1 MCGGEGVG
9 GGASN
14 SDSYVKELTKTIE
27 ANLANNNAGV
37 RSGSS
42 LYGNDDRDRQGSGSS
57 GGGGSVGGGG
67 GNDYDRPSRV
77 GDGSGYDYRSTP
89 APAPALGY
97 QFSGQP
103 GPTFNQMQRNAAI
116 DQASQAVNP
125 MVGGE
130 SGFKVNAQNP
140 TSSASGLGQFID
152 STWMDMITK
161 YRPDLLEG
169 RTPEEVSALKTD
181 PNFNNNEETL
191 SLDMTNE
198 YAKENALNLLNQGQP
213 VNTGTIYLSHFLGPD
228 TAVKVLKAN
237 PDEPISK
244 YVSQDAID
252 KNQSILGGG
261 KSTGEV
267 ANWAEKYMAKQAG
280 TLSEKDPSLIDNLI
294 DSGKKLFTGNSTD
307 NRSFGDKALDY
318 GINTAVGVASP
329 PLGLASLV
337 SSIFGGPTPAS
348 LLRKGL
354 TSASSAAQKEF
365 NRDKQMTSDEV
376 DLASRSTYGP
386 YGNLTREQYREQYG
400 NGGGRADNT
409 PRKKA
414 ATEPVAPV
422 AAPAAIPTIVPQS
435 TTTPVA
441 PGTTPNTRKLSDE
454 EYAALS
460 PLEKAYYDMGISTY
474 GTFTPEYN
482 YFPNRQP
489 ILLREPVIAPDEKNK
504 KRNGGLVKGPGTE
517 TSDSVP
523 ALIGGKTPA
532 ALSDGEFVF
541 TGRAVRGMGNGD
553 RMEGARKLH
562 QMMKKAEGNASK
574 GGPRK

>member
-67 GNDYDRPSRV
+67 GNNQNV
-77 GDGSGYDYRSTP
+77 GGGGSGMGRGGEDVGRPIGGGGIGSVPTPNVSGGRYDYVG
-89 APAPALGY
+89 APAPQLPGSPTQFGPRGGAPLAGTGINYDPALTKSAIALQGFEGFVPKAFWDVNAPRVGWSSDTITDPVTGEQRRVTMDDTISVEDANVDLNARIVGIQNTLAKTIGQEAWDSLPVGAKAAMTSVGY
-97 QFSGQP
+97 QYGSVPKSVISAAKSGDPKSISESISELESTPSRRAAEAKISLSDKVINAGLNMVP
-103 GPTFNQMQRNAAI
+103 GIISP
-116 DQASQAVNP
+116 
-125 MVGGE
+125 
-130 SGFKVNAQNP
+130 
-140 TSSASGLGQFID
+140 
-152 STWMDMITK
+152 
-161 YRPDLLEG
+161 
-169 RTPEEVSALKTD
+169 AL
-181 PNFNNNEETL
+181 
-191 SLDMTNE
+191 
-198 YAKENALNLLNQGQP
+198 
-213 VNTGTIYLSHFLGPD
+213 
-228 TAVKVLKAN
+228 
-237 PDEPISK
+237 
-244 YVSQDAID
+244 
-252 KNQSILGGG
+252 
-261 KSTGEV
+261 
-267 ANWAEKYMAKQAG
+267 
-280 TLSEKDPSLIDNLI
+280 
-294 DSGKKLFTGNSTD
+294 
-307 NRSFGDKALDY
+307 
-318 GINTAVGVASP
+318 GVAS
-329 PLGLASLV
+329 LASAAL
-337 SSIFGGPTPAS
+337 GGPSVANVVRGIGDEKITPTDPGS
-348 LLRKGL
+348 I
-354 TSASSAAQKEF
+354 TSEGIG
-365 NRDKQMTSDEV
+365 
-376 DLASRSTYGP
+376 YGP
-386 YGNLTREQYREQYG
+386 GGDLTRDQYREQYG
-400 NGGGRADNT
+400 NGGRADNT

-422 AAPAAIPTIVPQS
+422 AATTPAAIPTIVPQS

>member
-1 MCGGEGVG
+1 MCGGGAVG
-9 GGASN
+9 GGG
-14 SDSYVKELTKTIE
+14 DKQESYVDRLTRTIE

-42 LYGNDDRDRQGSGSS
+42 LYDDRAPAFRSEASSGGGGYPTGGGPDRDRQGSGSS

-67 GNDYDRPSRV
+67 GNSDNIRD
-77 GDGSGYDYRSTP
+77 SGRSYDYVSTP
-89 APAPALGY
+89 APRTPQVPAGRVSGAVENNPVSPAAWAKDPGFYSGMSYPELMNVKMTPKGQAGVLGT
-97 QFSGQP
+97 FSYESGGGLGGLNP
-103 GPTFNQMQRNAAI
+103 AAI
-116 DQASQAVNP
+116 NWIGAT
-125 MVGGE
+125 GL
-130 SGFKVNAQNP
+130 AQN
-140 TSSASGLGQFID
+140 LGPRKEALLDRFGIPRDATDKEISEALKGTTYGQLGFSLNEMMTEPAYEKSKKAVTEGD
-152 STWMDMITK
+152 NLADITK
-161 YRPDLLEG
+161 TLTQNFERPSKLEQIMSEDD
-169 RTPEEVSALKTD
+169 RLKSAQAFYDGSAGADISFGKQQNVFDRIIDKFT
-181 PNFNNNEETL
+181 NNNPQGVQYTGPGYSPFNET
-191 SLDMTNE
+191 
-198 YAKENALNLLNQGQP
+198 
-213 VNTGTIYLSHFLGPD
+213 I
-228 TAVKVLKAN
+228 
-237 PDEPISK
+237 
-244 YVSQDAID
+244 
-252 KNQSILGGG
+252 
-261 KSTGEV
+261 KS
-267 ANWAEKYMAKQAG
+267 
-280 TLSEKDPSLIDNLI
+280 
-294 DSGKKLFTGNSTD
+294 
-307 NRSFGDKALDY
+307 DY
-318 GINTAVGVASP
+318 GPNG
-329 PLGLASLV
+329 
-337 SSIFGGPTPAS
+337 
-348 LLRKGL
+348 
-354 TSASSAAQKEF
+354 
-365 NRDKQMTSDEV
+365 D
-376 DLASRSTYGP
+376 
-386 YGNLTREQYREQYG
+386 LTREQYREQYG
-400 NGGGRADNT
+400 NGGGADR
-409 PRKKA
+409 PQKKKA
-414 ATEPVAPV
+414 AIEPVAPV
-422 AAPAAIPTIVPQS
+422 ATTTPAAIPTIVPQS

>member
-1 MCGGEGVG
+1 MCGGGESSG
-9 GGASN
+9 GNGSPGASGG
-14 SDSYVKELTKTIE
+14 DSYVDRLTRTIE

-37 RSGSS
+37 RSGAS
-42 LYGNDDRDRQGSGSS
+42 LYGGGSGMGGGGEDVGRPI
-57 GGGGSVGGGG
+57 GGGGSG
-67 GNDYDRPSRV
+67 RS
-77 GDGSGYDYRSTP
+77 YDYVSTP
-89 APAPALGY
+89 APQLPGGLTQFGQGGGAPLRGTGINYAPV
-97 QFSGQP
+97 GQP
-103 GPTFNQMQRNAAI
+103 GPTFNQMQRNAAF
-116 DQASQAVNP
+116 DQASLAVNP

-152 STWMDMITK
+152 STWTSMIKK

-169 RTPEEVSALKTD
+169 RTPEEVLALKTD
-181 PNFNNNEETL
+181 PNFNNDQETL
-191 SLDMTNE
+191 SLDMTEE
-198 YAKENALNLLNQGQP
+198 YAKENALNLLNKGQP

-228 TAVKVLKAN
+228 TAVNVLKAN

-244 YVSQDAID
+244 YVSPNAID

-261 KSTGEV
+261 KTTGEV
-267 ANWAEKYMAKQAG
+267 ARWAEDYMNKQAG
-280 TLSEKDPSLIDNLI
+280 TLSKKDPSFIDNLV

-307 NRSFGDKALDY
+307 NRSIGDKAVDLA
-318 GINTAVGVASP
+318 INTGV
-329 PLGLASLV
+329 GLAVPPIGALSLI
-337 SSIFGGPTPAS
+337 SGAFGGPTSASTIRS
-348 LLRKGL
+348 LLSG
-354 TSASSAAQKEF
+354 TGGEYPQYTGPGYSPF
-365 NRDKQMTSDEV
+365 NKQ
-376 DLASRSTYGP
+376 LGYGP
-386 YGNLTREQYREQYG
+386 YGDLTREEYRKQYG
-400 NGGGRADNT
+400 GADKPQETVANKNRKLGKKT
-409 PRKKA
+409 PKPQEEPDKLPVIIPQRK
-414 ATEPVAPV
+414 
-422 AAPAAIPTIVPQS
+422 IS
-435 TTTPVA
+435 PVA
-441 PGTTPNTRKLSDE
+441 PGTTPNTRKLSNE

-482 YFPNRQP
+482 YFPDRQP
-489 ILLREPVIAPDEKNK
+489 IYLK
-504 KRNGGLVKGPGTE
+504 KGGLVKGPGTE

-574 GGPRK
+574 GSSRK